1 VLADEVWTYEWTNVT
16 RILHLCINLWVK
28 CVFNAQ
34 YQCIKHMNY
43 EWMNFARFPLLNCEM
58 LNLWCISS
66 SKEQKTFKNIEPN
79 SNNAPILYFYGNL
92 QHPHKTSTNWSQM
105 IIQLIHVKI
114 STNISL
120 DHFWK
125 QTYPNKFD
133 TRNWKYWNFL

>member
-1 VLADEVWTYEWTNVT
+1 VLADEVWTYEWTNIT
-16 RILHLCINLWVK
+16 QILHLRINLWVK

-34 YQCIKHMNY
+34 YQCMKHMNY
-43 EWMNFARFPLLNCEM
+43 EWMNFTRFPLLNCEM

-66 SKEQKTFKNIEPN
+66 SKEKKTFKNIEPN

-105 IIQLIHVKI
+105 TIQLIHVQI